1 MIGNGIVKGEE
12 VSLWQSG
19 WSETQGTRSG
29 DIIPLSAWT
38 DNGCLYIEYP
48 HSEYNLTISI
58 FKMDNSS
65 ELIHGEYDKSSC
77 SSICIPLSELE
88 KGYYRLNI
96 SNNVGGIIVGI
107 FAINN

>member
-38 DNGCLYIEYP
+38 DNGCLY
-48 HSEYNLTISI
+48 
-58 FKMDNSS
+58 
-65 ELIHGEYDKSSC
+65 IHGEYDKSSC